1 MSDHALALMF
11 SLNRNIIL
19 NHNDILKGKWSKRI
33 CDNLTDKTIG
43 IIGYGKIGQM
53 IKKLSSFKVNFLIND
68 LKKLRIKKTTKNK
81 IYKQSD
87 ILFLCVSLN
96 DSSRNMLVKKHFKIM
111 KKI

>member
-1 MSDHALALMF
+1 
-11 SLNRNIIL
+11 
-19 NHNDILKGKWSKRI
+19 
-33 CDNLTDKTIG
+33 
-43 IIGYGKIGQM
+43 M
-53 IKKLSSFKVNFLIND
+53 IKKKLSSFKVNFLIND

-111 KKI
+111 KTGLINEKDYKKIVDPKKMIYPA